1 MTAVRTSSEPSLTS
15 GARAIFERMAQYR
28 DELEAA
34 RHRVDTLKAQLDERD
49 ASLRARDAEL
59 TEQRAENERLRKGG
73 APPARA
79 RSTLMVVA
87 LVLVTVIGAIGYVY
101 GDAMS
106 RRAALEAEIA
116 RERAAAARERDEGLA
131 AQARAEEAARAEQAA
146 RAAAS
151 APETPPP
158 PAAPPY
164 EPSGTATLN
173 LNSIP
178 VSNVVIDGRPFGR
191 TPQVGVAVTAG
202 THEVTFLHPELGK
215 KSVVVEV
222 KAGETRTAAVKL
234 K

>member
-1 MTAVRTSSEPSLTS
+1 MRR
-15 GARAIFERMAQYR
+15 RAG
-28 DELEAA
+28 LAA
-34 RHRVDTLKAQLDERD
+34 
-49 ASLRARDAEL
+49 
-59 TEQRAENERLRKGG
+59 
-73 APPARA
+73 ARA
-79 RSTLMVVA
+79 RA
-87 LVLVTVIGAIGYVY
+87 
-101 GDAMS
+101 
-106 RRAALEAEIA
+106 
-116 RERAAAARERDEGLA
+116 RAAAARERDEGLA

>member
-73 APPARA
+73 APPARP

-106 RRAALEAEIA
+106 RRAARAAA
-116 RERAAAARERDEGLA
+116 RAGARAAAARERDEGLA